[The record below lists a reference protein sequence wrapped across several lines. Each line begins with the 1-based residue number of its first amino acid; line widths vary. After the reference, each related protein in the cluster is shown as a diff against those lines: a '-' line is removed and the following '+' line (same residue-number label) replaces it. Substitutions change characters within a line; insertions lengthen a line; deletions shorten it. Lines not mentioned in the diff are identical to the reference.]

1 MDYLKDNWKTVLVAL
16 VVGGLIFWSF
26 CHCNS
31 TSCGVPAVKEE
42 PVKELSDEEI
52 EKLF

>member
-26 CHCNS
+26 CPCNS

>member
-16 VVGGLIFWSF
+16 VVGGLVLWSF
-26 CHCNS
+26 CCNCNS
-31 TSCGVPAVKEE
+31 TSCGVPAVKE
-42 PVKELSDEEI
+42 LSDEEI

>member
-1 MDYLKDNWKTVLVAL
+1 MDYLKDNWKTVVVAL
-16 VVGGLIFWSF
+16 VVAGLVIWSF
-26 CHCNS
+26 CPCNS
-31 TSCGVPAVKEE
+31 TSCDVPAVKEE